1 MDCLVRR
8 DDNTIAYVNK
18 MHKYKS
24 DGNTP
29 RPNIKKN
36 NELQKLK
43 LLQKQKEQ
51 QQQKL
56 KQEQDLM
63 MILQMFL

>member
-29 RPNIKKN
+29 RPKINNKN

-43 LLQKQKEQ
+43 QKQKEQ

-56 KQEQDLM
+56 KQEKDLKL
-63 MILQMFL
+63 ILQMFL

>member
-29 RPNIKKN
+29 RPKINNKKII
-36 NELQKLK
+36 E
-43 LLQKQKEQ
+43 KQKEQ
-51 QQQKL
+51 QQE
-56 KQEQDLM
+56 KQQQLEEQDLKL
-63 MILQMFL
+63 ILQMFL